1 MLEGGR
7 RSGGEA
13 LGHPERRP
21 RYLPAEDTYL
31 LMEALAACGGD
42 SCLEIGFGSGAL
54 LAGVAG
60 RFRLAVGTDIL
71 HLEDAKQSRAA
82 SVDLVLADAAKCFRE
97 GVFDLV
103 FFNPPYLP
111 SDRIE
116 DAAVDGGRGG
126 TQVPISFLRE
136 ALRAMKENGTV
147 MVLLSEAGDVGSFL
161 ECCKSLGLYVEPVAE
176 RNLFY
181 EKLVVFK
188 IRREP

>member
-1 MLEGGR
+1 VAAAPVRET
-7 RSGGEA
+7 

-21 RYLPAEDTYL
+21 RYLPAEDTHL
-31 LMEALAACGGD
+31 LREALAACGGD
-42 SCLEIGFGSGAL
+42 SCLEIGFGSAAL
-54 LAGVAG
+54 VAGVAG

-71 HLEDAKQSRAA
+71 DLGDAKQSRTA
-82 SVDLVLADAAKCFRE
+82 SVDLVLADTAKCFRD

-136 ALRAMKENGTV
+136 ALRAVKENGTV
-147 MVLLSEAGDVGSFL
+147 MVLLSDAGDVGSFL
-161 ECCKSLGLYVEPVAE
+161 EYCKSLSLYVEPLNE